1 MFGTRPD
8 PLKPAD
14 LRVDRSARPG
24 WATGAEETPGV
35 GRRVYCTAGMAEVV
49 RVRGRVGNG
58 SRLLELRL
66 LDGVPAPFLVAASNV
81 LVAPIPGVDEPVEVL
96 PASPDW
102 FQASPGMPGSG
113 RR

>member
-1 MFGTRPD
+1 
-8 PLKPAD
+8 
-14 LRVDRSARPG
+14 
-24 WATGAEETPGV
+24 
-35 GRRVYCTAGMAEVV
+35 
-49 RVRGRVGNG
+49 
-58 SRLLELRL
+58 LELRL

-102 FQASPGMPGSG
+102 FQASPGMPGSS